1 MTPEELREVEFWLAQ
16 HTNARQI
23 LDERTVLAILALY
36 AGVNLYDRL
45 AVEEAA
51 EAAADTSNTAAI
63 LAAGLMAQYLATVTS
78 TMSGED
84 LPTPAII
91 LGPLRNGADMRRVF
105 HRPAKLFRRQVAKG
119 VAPAEAFKQAMDLA
133 AKLTETNN
141 TLAMREASRLAL
153 SELGP
158 RAGVTGYRRIVR
170 PELAR
175 TGSCGLCIVASD
187 RIYKRA
193 DLMPIHNGCNC
204 DVLPIIGKAYGAG
217 DPGNSFNNLDLE
229 DFYAAAGDSNSG
241 RDLKKVRVQVNEH
254 GEYGP
259 TLGDANQKF
268 TDWRDLDLPAR
279 DAA

>member
-1 MTPEELREVEFWLAQ
+1 MTPEQTREVEVWLAQ
-16 HTNARQI
+16 HAQAREG
-23 LDERTVLAILALY
+23 LDERTMLAILALY

-78 TMSGED
+78 TMTGED
-84 LPTPAII
+84 LPTPAVL

-105 HRPAKLFRRQVAKG
+105 QRPAKLFRRQVAKG

-133 AKLTETNN
+133 AKITETNN
-141 TLAMREASRLAL
+141 TLAMREAARVAL
-153 SELGP
+153 TELGP
-158 RAGVTGYRRIVR
+158 QAGVTGYRRILR

-175 TGSCGLCIVASD
+175 TGSCGLCVVASD

-193 DLMPIHNGCNC
+193 QLMPIHANCNC
-204 DVLPIIGKAYGAG
+204 DVLPIIGKAYGPG

-229 DFYAAAGDSNSG
+229 DLYAMAGDSNSG
-241 RDLKKVRVQVNEH
+241 RDLKKVRVTVNEH
-254 GEYGP
+254 GELGP
-259 TLGDANQKF
+259 LLGVAGQKF
-268 TDWRDLDLPAR
+268 TGPDELA